1 MTDYCDYSISTY
13 LLGCAEVEFQGRN
26 EFDLIHIPSEKK
38 SRWQLFKEC
47 IKRANS
53 TGEDDV
59 IIICFEGH
67 RFTKNYCKEDLF
79 KSIIKCAE
87 LGTHLLIGG
96 CTDFRN
102 LVPLTKDLYWID
114 CFFKAN
120 FYIVYKTAYRL
131 LLDIDPKEIEEL
143 DEILSPSLPNK
154 LILYPFVSDISM
166 NEDAVRR
173 LEIYQRIIKKYRIM
187 EKNIKQTKRI
197 E

>member
-67 RFTKNYCKEDLF
+67 RFTKEYCKENLF
-79 KSIIKCAE
+79 NTITKCAT
-87 LGTHLLIGG
+87 LGTQILIGG
-96 CTDFRN
+96 CADFKN

-114 CFFKAN
+114 SFSNAN
-120 FYIVYKTAYRL
+120 FYIIYKSAYNSIL
-131 LLDIDPKEIEEL
+131 KTIPLEKEEL
-143 DEILSPSLPNK
+143 DEILSQNLSNK
-154 LILYPFVSDISM
+154 IILYPFISDMSM
-166 NEDAVRR
+166 SENADRR
-173 LEIYQRIIKKYRIM
+173 LDVYDRITAKYHIV
-187 EKNIKQTKRI
+187 
-197 E
+197 